1 MGMNKSG
8 IRKMNKG
15 PIKTYV
21 LDTTVLIY
29 DPDIMFKTG
38 EADWVIPLAVI
49 REIDGLKNSDKELV
63 AKAARQIARTLDRF
77 GSYGDLIAG
86 VKLPTGKILRII
98 EGYESIDALASDADN
113 KILGAALLLKNAGE
127 NVTLFTTDTNM
138 RTVARVYG
146 IKAEY
151 SPFFDIEIQQ
161 ASVTRSNRI
170 NSKDKEDRSR
180 RLPNQ
185 GGTRK
190 IPPEYRDVTRV
201 LMRLCFA
208 VAIIGFIA
216 EFFTP
221 KAYYDAVNMITGFA
235 LTGGISLMVYRAGSS
250 VRCAKRIRSRTQD
263 FFLDPNWSS
272 DQGNV
277 WHKKDDC

>member
-1 MGMNKSG
+1 MSNQSDMSEMNKE
-8 IRKMNKG
+8 

-29 DPDIMFKTG
+29 DPDVMFKAS
-38 EADWVIPLAVI
+38 EAEWVIPLAVI

-86 VKLPTGKILRII
+86 VKLPTGRTLRVFTR
-98 EGYESIDALASDADN
+98 YESVDALASDADN
-113 KILGAALLLKNAGE
+113 KILGAALSLKNAGE
-127 NVTLFTTDTNM
+127 DVTLFTTDTNM
-138 RTVARVYG
+138 RTVARAYG
-146 IKAEY
+146 LKAEY
-151 SPFFDIEIQQ
+151 TPFYDIEIPQ
-161 ASVTRSNRI
+161 ASVARSNRM
-170 NSKDKEDRSR
+170 NSEDKEDGSR

-185 GGTRK
+185 GGARK
-190 IPPEYRDVTRV
+190 ISPEHRDFTRV
-201 LMRLCFA
+201 LMRICFA

-216 EFFTP
+216 VFFTP
-221 KAYYDAVNMITGFA
+221 KAFYDTVNMITGFA
-235 LTGGISLMVYRAGSS
+235 LTGGIALMVYRAGSS
-250 VRCAKRIRSRTQD
+250 VSYAKRIRYRGQD

-272 DQGNV
+272 DPGNV

>member
-1 MGMNKSG
+1 MLEMNNG
-8 IRKMNKG
+8 TR
-15 PIKTYV
+15 KTYV

-63 AKAARQIARTLDRF
+63 AKAARQIARTLDRL
-77 GSYGDLIAG
+77 GSYGDLAAG
-86 VKLPTGKILRII
+86 VKLPTGRILKII

-127 NVTLFTTDTNM
+127 NVTLFTMDTNM

-151 SPFFDIEIQQ
+151 TPMYDIEIPP
-161 ASVTRSNRI
+161 VTRDAG
-170 NSKDKEDRSR
+170 KDQPRSR
-180 RLPNQ
+180 YPLTARQRRRGVDPFRQ
-185 GGTRK
+185 WGMSG
-190 IPPEYRDVTRV
+190 V
-201 LMRLCFA
+201 LMRLCFIA
-208 VAIIGFIA
+208 FIVGCVALFLV
-216 EFFTP
+216 P
-221 KAYYDAVNMITGFA
+221 KAYYDTVAMITGFA
-235 LTGGISLMVYRAGSS
+235 LLGAGSLMIFRWHMLMGSS
-250 VRCAKRIRSRTQD
+250 EGTYNRSPD

-272 DQGNV
+272 DPGNV
-277 WHKKDDC
+277 WHKKDDQ